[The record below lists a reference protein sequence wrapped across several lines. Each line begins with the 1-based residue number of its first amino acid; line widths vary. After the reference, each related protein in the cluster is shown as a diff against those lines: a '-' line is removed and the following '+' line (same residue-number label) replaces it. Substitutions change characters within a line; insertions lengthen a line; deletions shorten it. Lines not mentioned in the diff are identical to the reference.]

1 MKPTTQEGYARREHT
16 VQQDLPRQRTVR
28 QDSTAE
34 LKDCKHLQETV
45 MRDFSVLEVTLWP
58 IRWVKNAHQATFV
71 HKAQPPLL
79 HVPRELSLMQPGTS
93 QNLIARTALQ
103 VIIVSLQVSSRS
115 QESVTQAII
124 VQEDSL
130 LEIP

>member
-1 MKPTTQEGYARREHT
+1 
-16 VQQDLPRQRTVR
+16 
-28 QDSTAE
+28 
-34 LKDCKHLQETV
+34 
-45 MRDFSVLEVTLWP
+45 MRDFSVPEVTLWP

-103 VIIVSLQVSSRS
+103 VSCFDFGHSNMTFMFFPLSI
-115 QESVTQAII
+115 
-124 VQEDSL
+124 
-130 LEIP
+130 